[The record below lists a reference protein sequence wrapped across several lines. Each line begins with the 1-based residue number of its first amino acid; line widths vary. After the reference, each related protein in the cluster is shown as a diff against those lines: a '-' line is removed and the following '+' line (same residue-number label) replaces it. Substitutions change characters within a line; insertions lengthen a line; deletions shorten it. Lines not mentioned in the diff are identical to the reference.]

1 MLSVYGQ
8 ASYSCVCVWHGW
20 GEGVCASPLYTL
32 ALFRCNV
39 ECTINYKPGASG
51 TNTAVKHQSW
61 QLRQMLLATAF
72 LFDHICVYYA
82 SVHCTFVWFLTS
94 YGVLCQVQVAG
105 FKSKINLG
113 SINNM
118 SGIQGE
124 HWMLPALQKPHKELL
139 ILQWE
144 SLILCSTCIYI
155 NAYQWWISG
164 GKKHYQTV
172 SWGSKVKHYN

>member
-1 MLSVYGQ
+1 
-8 ASYSCVCVWHGW
+8 
-20 GEGVCASPLYTL
+20 
-32 ALFRCNV
+32 
-39 ECTINYKPGASG
+39 
-51 TNTAVKHQSW
+51 
-61 QLRQMLLATAF
+61 MLLATAF

-124 HWMLPALQKPHKELL
+124 H
-139 ILQWE
+139 
-144 SLILCSTCIYI
+144 
-155 NAYQWWISG
+155 
-164 GKKHYQTV
+164 
-172 SWGSKVKHYN
+172 